1 MLAISRMKV
10 LISTHY
16 ISKTTPLS
24 LLSSASKSIRSYPP
38 TQFKTPNFLH
48 LKPNTFVPYASLSS
62 EIAPTGAFEMD
73 AESRR
78 QQRSGEIH
86 VVVGPMFAGKTTTLL
101 RRIQSEKVDGRTL
114 KGLCYSARLAEAV
127 GMLCRAGVK
136 AEPETYA
143 LLLQECIIWKEYM
156 KGKRIHAQMIVVGFV
171 ENEYLKT
178 KLLILYAKSGDLGTA
193 HYLFDKLLDRSL
205 VSWNAIIAGY
215 VQKGHED
222 VGLGL
227 YHKMRQSGF
236 IPDQYTFASV
246 FRACATLATLEDGK
260 QAHGVM
266 IKCQIVGNVVV
277 NSALMD
283 MYFKCSDLSDG
294 NKVFDASENRNAITW
309 TALISRYGQH
319 GRVHKVL
326 DYFHRMKAEGIRPNY
341 VTFIAVLSACN
352 HGGLANE
359 AWEYFSSMTRDY
371 GIQPRGQHYAALVDL
386 LGRAGRLG
394 EAHEFVLNSPCKEHS
409 VMWGAF
415 LWPCRIYGNRDLLN
429 LAAKQYFKLEPEN
442 AGKYVVLSNAY
453 ATFGLWDSV
462 AKLRA
467 KMSDSGM
474 IKEPAYSKLEVQRE
488 THFFLKGDKYHKQ
501 SEEIY
506 EMVELINYSLKD
518 SGYVPYLIIKSN
530 KDTRYG
536 LDSIVTHDGV
546 KLPCWALPN
555 LSSFKQKFGLDAY
568 EQLDVI
574 GIDEAQFFGDLYD
587 FCCEAADHDGKKVIV
602 AGLDGD
608 YLRRSFGSVLDI
620 IPLADSVTKLSSRC
634 ELCGKPA
641 FFTLRKTEEIQT
653 EVIGGADVYMPV
665 CRKHYVNGQ
674 VAIQAARVVLE
685 SQVHCGSCA

>member
-1 MLAISRMKV
+1 MKA

-16 ISKTTPLS
+16 ITKTTPLS

-48 LKPNTFVPYASLSS
+48 QPNTFVPYASLSS
-62 EIAPTGAFEMD
+62 EIAPTGALEMD
-73 AESRR
+73 AASRR

-101 RRIQSEKVDGRTL
+101 RRIQSEKVDGRPQKHMQLNKTL
-114 KGLCYSARLAEAV
+114 KGLCYSGRLAEAV

-193 HYLFDKLLDRSL
+193 HYLFDMLLDRSL

-246 FRACATLATLEDGK
+246 FRTCATLATLEDGK

-294 NKVFDASENRNAITW
+294 HKVFDASQNRNAITW
-309 TALISRYGQH
+309 TALISGYGQH
-319 GRVHKVL
+319 GRVHEVL

-341 VTFIAVLSACN
+341 VTFIAVLSACS
-352 HGGLANE
+352 HGGLSNE

-386 LGRAGRLG
+386 LGRAGRLE
-394 EAHEFVLNSPCKEHS
+394 EAYEFILNSPCKEHS

-415 LWPCRIYGNRDLLN
+415 LWAC
-429 LAAKQYFKLEPEN
+429 
-442 AGKYVVLSNAY
+442 
-453 ATFGLWDSV
+453 LWDSV

-467 KMSDSGM
+467 KMSDLGM
-474 IKEPAYSKLEVQRE
+474 IKDNVAV
-488 THFFLKGDKYHKQ
+488 
-501 SEEIY
+501 
-506 EMVELINYSLKD
+506 
-518 SGYVPYLIIKSN
+518 IKSN

-620 IPLADSVTKLSSRC
+620 IPLADSVTKLTSRC